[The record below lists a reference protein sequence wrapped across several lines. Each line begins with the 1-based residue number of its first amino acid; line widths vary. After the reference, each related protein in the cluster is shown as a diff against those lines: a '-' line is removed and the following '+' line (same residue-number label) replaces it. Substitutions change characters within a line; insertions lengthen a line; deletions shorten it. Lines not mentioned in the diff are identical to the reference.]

1 MKTFLKVLLI
11 AALLV
16 LAIKLSPVLFF
27 LAIAGLAAAGLL
39 GVMGVSLAAA
49 LLAVLTALVF
59 VLAPIWIPVL
69 IVFGLVHLIR
79 RDRNVPPVMV

>member
-69 IVFGLVHLIR
+69 IVVGLVHLIR